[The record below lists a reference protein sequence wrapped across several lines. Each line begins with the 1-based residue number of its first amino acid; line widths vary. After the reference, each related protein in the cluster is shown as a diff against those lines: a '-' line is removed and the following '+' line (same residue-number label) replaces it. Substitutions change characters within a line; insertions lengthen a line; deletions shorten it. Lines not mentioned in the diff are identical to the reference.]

1 MITMAR
7 AAKARDE
14 LVDKLGFNH
23 GPQSGVTGIGIGRE
37 NGAYVLFVDVTRD
50 DIDLPEDVQGVP
62 VRAVVTP
69 MPRANRGVSPA
80 YHAGQAYGRDG

>member
-1 MITMAR
+1 MITLAR

-14 LVDKLGFNH
+14 LVGQLGFDH
-23 GPQSGVTGIGIGRE
+23 GPHSGVTGIGIGRE
-37 NGAYVLFVDVTRD
+37 GGGYVLFVDVTRD

-69 MPRANRGVSPA
+69 MPRAYPT
-80 YHAGQAYGRDG
+80 GQA